1 MRHVG
6 SLRWPRSPGETT
18 QCAGSACAGP
28 GRNSF
33 LLGQVRAEQV
43 EDPADPRVAD
53 FVGLTDGARRMRHEP
68 GAGFFLA
75 EGEKVIA
82 RTAAAGYPVRSLL
95 LSPARLADLTP
106 AVAALD
112 CPVYV
117 ASYDVLQAVT
127 GFHVHRGAL
136 ASFGRLPLRC
146 ANDVIAGARR
156 IVLMEAVTNHTN
168 LGAVF
173 RSAGA
178 LGMDAVLLSPTS
190 CDPLYRRTVRVSM
203 GQVFSVP
210 YAFLERWPEG
220 IEEVRAAGFRVL
232 ALTPAPDATDLGEV
246 RVQPADKIAL
256 LLGAEG
262 PGLTEPVMQRSDERV
277 RIPMA
282 AGVDSLNVGAAAAIA
297 CWVLGRR

>member
-1 MRHVG
+1 MPEPVE
-6 SLRWPRSPGETT
+6 SP
-18 QCAGSACAGP
+18 
-28 GRNSF
+28 
-33 LLGQVRAEQV
+33 
-43 EDPADPRVAD
+43 DDPRVAD
-53 FVGLTDGARRMRHEP
+53 YVGLTDGARRMRHEA
-68 GAGFFLA
+68 GAGFFIA

-82 RTAAAGYPVRSLL
+82 RTAAAGYPPRSLL
-95 LSPARLADLTP
+95 LSPSRLADLSP

-136 ASFGRLPLRC
+136 ASFGRLALR
-146 ANDVIAGARR
+146 APADVLADARR
-156 IVLMEAVTNHTN
+156 VVVMEAVTNHTN

-173 RSAGA
+173 RSAAA

-210 YAFLERWPEG
+210 YAFLNRWPAGVED
-220 IEEVRAAGFRVL
+220 VRAAGFRVL
-232 ALTPAPDATDLGEV
+232 ALTPDPAATDIGTVQV
-246 RVQPADKIAL
+246 RDDDKVAL
-256 LLGAEG
+256 LFGAEG
-262 PGLTEPVMQRSDERV
+262 PGLTEDVMARCDERV

-282 AGVDSLNVGAAAAIA
+282 AGVDSLNVGAAAAVA
-297 CWVLGRR
+297 CWVLGRRS